1 MKIDKVLSFLDMIP
15 IGAYL
20 VLFES
25 LEAMLYAQEFNSR
38 KNLEYAFKIHEI
50 IGKKIANKLPV
61 FRAVFLRIFNGTP
74 PIHMQNI
81 KALAMRFV

>member
-1 MKIDKVLSFLDMIP
+1 MKIDKGLSFLDMIP
-15 IGAYL
+15 IGPYL
-20 VLFES
+20 VSFES

-50 IGKKIANKLPV
+50 IGKKNRQQIAC
-61 FRAVFLRIFNGTP
+61 RGVFLRIFNGTP

-81 KALAMRFV
+81 KALAMSFV